1 MTTPFIFRA
10 SPGRPLPIGLG
21 KNALLRWPPRDP
33 APQGGPSSPHPHLS
47 PPQFS
52 VFIKTQVQEGKG
64 RLLPGQDPEKT
75 IGDMFRNQ
83 DRDQDGSITAAELK
97 LKSEEDEERVHEEL

>member
-1 MTTPFIFRA
+1 M
-10 SPGRPLPIGLG
+10 
-21 KNALLRWPPRDP
+21 
-33 APQGGPSSPHPHLS
+33 
-47 PPQFS
+47 
-52 VFIKTQVQEGKG
+52 QEGKG